1 MNPATRVLTG
11 LVLVLGLAAL
21 PAGAQTTTVVIPND
35 ATTLTGTVVQ
45 VHDDYVVFETTDG
58 VRHDLY
64 WVDGATGR
72 DLLVTDR
79 DVTVTFSTVEG
90 ETRLYKVVTP
100 VPEVET
106 ESRLEQNVEAFVEDV
121 DEEIDSALDSIDEE
135 ADETARD
142 VGQAFDQ
149 AGGEL
154 DDVDEELAGTTDEVD
169 DELDTELPA
178 TGSRTPLV
186 ALIGLVLLGG
196 AFFLRLRA

>member
-1 MNPATRVLTG
+1 MHPATRVLTC
-11 LVLVLGLAAL
+11 LALVLGLAAL
-21 PAGAQTTTVVIPND
+21 PAAAQTTTVVIPND
-35 ATTLTGTVVQ
+35 ATTVTGTVVE

-64 WVDGATGR
+64 WVEGTLGR

-79 DVTVTFSTVEG
+79 DVTVTFSTVDG

-100 VPEVET
+100 VEVET
-106 ESRLEQNVEAFVEDV
+106 ESRLERNVEAFVEDV

-135 ADETARD
+135 ADETSRD

-149 AGGEL
+149 AGDTV
-154 DDVDEELAGTTDEVD
+154 DDVDEELAGDET

-186 ALIGLVLLGG
+186 ALIGLILLGG
-196 AFFLRLRA
+196 AVFLRLRA